1 LIGSAISGLLASIG
15 RGAVALSRAIGRAV
29 RGLGALLLTA
39 ERQITPRRATLA
51 VAGSG
56 VLVLAVSQFLDFRAI
71 EIGSGYS
78 AVQEIARA
86 PRIEVQTPMD
96 AHSILLLAAAA
107 LAAGCLAAL
116 VLGGRR
122 IFAIGLSLAGIAT
135 IAVTMLVDLPRGLD
149 TEEATI
155 AFTGVAA
162 VLLTGFWLQL
172 AAGVVL
178 TATGLLLAATGTGR
192 ERSANRGRLR
202 DGRGDREPDPINGP
216 DRADGSGR
224 AEGPGRTD
232 DPRRTDGPGRVRER
246 PA

>member
-1 LIGSAISGLLASIG
+1 
-15 RGAVALSRAIGRAV
+15 
-29 RGLGALLLTA
+29 
-39 ERQITPRRATLA
+39 
-51 VAGSG
+51 

-116 VLGGRR
+116 VLGRRR
-122 IFAIGLSLAGIAT
+122 IFATGLSLVGIAT

-149 TEEATI
+149 TEEAAI

-192 ERSANRGRLR
+192 ERSANTGRLR
-202 DGRGDREPDPINGP
+202 NGRGDREPGPINGP

-224 AEGPGRTD
+224 AEGPGRAD